1 MDKTKKQLHPAWN
14 AILIGVKL
22 LIICAVVAAVVSGV
36 NTLTAEKYE
45 ENLNEQKRLA
55 IVEIFG
61 DDVTFGALELAPDA
75 DKTVIYEIKAGNA
88 LIGYC
93 VEVSS
98 AGFGGDIH
106 LTVGYNADRS
116 VRGVSIVSMS
126 ETPGLGTKVNDAMY
140 LNGQYVGKR
149 GELVLDED
157 VDAVSG
163 ATVSSKAVLAGVN
176 RATAALESALEVKA

>member
-1 MDKTKKQLHPAWN
+1 MDKTKKQLHPVWN

-22 LIICAVVAAVVSGV
+22 LIICAAVAAVVSGV
-36 NTLTAEKYE
+36 NKLTAEKYE

-61 DDVTFGALELAPDA
+61 EGVTFEALELAPDA
-75 DKTVIYEIKAGNA
+75 DQAVIYEVKEGEI
-88 LIGYC
+88 LLGYC
-93 VEVSS
+93 VEVAS
-98 AGFGGDIH
+98 AGFGGDIN

-116 VRGVSIVSMS
+116 VKGVSIVSMS
-126 ETPGLGTKVNDAMY
+126 ETPGLGTKVNDSAY
-140 LNGQYVGKR
+140 LGQYAGKS
-149 GELVLDED
+149 GELALDAD

-176 RATAALESALEVKA
+176 RATAVLESALEVKA

>member
-1 MDKTKKQLHPAWN
+1 MDKTKKQIHPAWN
-14 AILIGVKL
+14 ALLIGIKL

-36 NTLTAEKYE
+36 NKLTAEKYQ

-61 DDVTFGALELAPDA
+61 DGVTFEAINAAPGTDGA
-75 DKTVIYEIKAGNA
+75 VIYQIKSGNA

-93 VEVSS
+93 VEVAS
-98 AGFGGDIH
+98 AGFGGDIN

-116 VRGVSIVSMS
+116 IRGVSIVSMS

-149 GELVLDED
+149 GELVMGEG

-176 RATAALESALEVKA
+176 RATAALKVALEVKA